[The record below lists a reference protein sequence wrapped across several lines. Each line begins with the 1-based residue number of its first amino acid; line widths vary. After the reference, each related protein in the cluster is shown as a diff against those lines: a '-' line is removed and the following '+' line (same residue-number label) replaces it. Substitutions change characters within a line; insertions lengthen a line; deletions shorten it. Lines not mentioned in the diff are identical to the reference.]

1 MKRFFTLTRKFV
13 PAVVFLTLAGTMLQA
28 QMTTLID
35 PAGDG
40 GFENGASFVANNW
53 LLPTNTAPTNQ
64 FWVGTTGGA
73 SAGVNCAYVSDNLT
87 GATHNYNTSAT
98 STFLFYRDVTFP
110 AGQTDIRLT
119 FKWKGQGESSWDYVT
134 VFSMPT
140 TNVPLH
146 NSPAGAFQSW
156 LAIPTAY
163 PGAVVH
169 CTPPNLN
176 LQSGYQ
182 TQTICLPASYAG
194 TTRRLV
200 FMWSNDSSGGTQ
212 PPAAVDEIS
221 LVSQVPPS
229 PPTSQPTA
237 LSFTP
242 PPTISTISGSF
253 TGTTPAS
260 TGYLVVRTT
269 TATPPSAPVDN
280 TTYTV
285 GQSALGGVIVSTSA
299 STTFTAA
306 GLAPNTPYFF
316 WIYSYNGAC
325 AGPFYN
331 AVSPLTGSASTT
343 DCSLSGVKTVGPTG
357 DYATLTA
364 AVAAAASQGLAASVV
379 FELQPT
385 YVSSSEP
392 AFPIVIPE
400 LLCAGPSRTLTIR
413 PQAGASALSITS
425 ANTTGTIQMNGADYV
440 IFDGRPGGTGTTS
453 QLTISNTSTSGY
465 AIQYINGATNDAARY
480 CTISGVNTSTAN
492 GVVAF
497 STTTTGFGNSNHL
510 FEFCNFT
517 DVAGTTPVNL
527 VYSSGTTTG
536 GFPAQNNNVTFTN
549 NNFLNWFSATSTNWA
564 IIVAGASSDWT
575 ITNNSFYQTVS
586 RTFPDTPATHIGA
599 ISITTTANGFNFN
612 ISKKFTCAVV
622 PQSRG

>member
-1 MKRFFTLTRKFV
+1 MKRFITLSKKLV
-13 PAVVFLTLAGTMLQA
+13 PAVLFLTFGVISTQA

-40 GFENGASFVANNW
+40 GFENGTTLGANNW
-53 LLPTNTAPTNQ
+53 LTPSNTAPANK
-64 FWVGTTGGA
+64 FWVGAVAGP
-73 SAGVNCAYVSDNLT
+73 SAGARSAYVSDDAA
-87 GATHNYNTSAT
+87 GATYNYITTTA
-98 STFLFYRDVTFP
+98 STFLFYRDISFP

-119 FKWKGQGESSWDYVT
+119 FKWKGQGEGSYDYVT

-146 NSPAGAFQSW
+146 DSPAGAFQSW
-156 LAIPTAY
+156 LQIPTVY
-163 PGAVVH
+163 PGAVIH
-169 CTPPNLN
+169 CSPPNLN
-176 LQSGYQ
+176 LQSAYQ
-182 TQTICLPASYAG
+182 TQTICLPSSYAG

-200 FMWSNDSSGGTQ
+200 FMWSNDSSVGTQ
-212 PPAAVDEIS
+212 PPASVDEIS

-299 STTFTAA
+299 STTFTSA

-364 AVAAAASQGLAASVV
+364 AVAAASSQGLAASVV

-413 PQAGASALSITS
+413 PQAGATALSITS
-425 ANTTGTIQMNGADYV
+425 ANATGTIQMNGGDYV
-440 IFDGRPGGTGTTS
+440 IFDGRPGGTGTAS
-453 QLTISNTSTSGY
+453 ELTISNSSTTGY
-465 AIQYINGATNDAARY
+465 AIQYINGATNNIVRY
-480 CTISGVNTSTAN
+480 STVSGVNTSTTN

-497 STTTTGFGNSNHL
+497 STTTTGAGNSNNL
-510 FEFCNFT
+510 FEFSTFT
-517 DVAGTTPVNL
+517 AGATTPVNL
-527 VYSSGTTTG
+527 VYSLGTTTG
-536 GFPAQNNNVTFTN
+536 GFAAQNNNITFSN
-549 NNFLNWFSATSTNWA
+549 NNFRDWFSATLTNYA
-564 IIVAGASSDWT
+564 INVAGASSDWT
-575 ITNNSFYQTVS
+575 ISNNSFY
-586 RTFPDTPATHIGA
+586 
-599 ISITTTANGFNFN
+599 
-612 ISKKFTCAVV
+612 
-622 PQSRG
+622 